1 MGKLLTEELA
11 LQLTERLLEND
22 KTVNDKL
29 QEKIDNV
36 EKEVPSITATRNE
49 ENNGAVITVNS
60 KKITIKDGT
69 DGKDGFSPSVIEDEN
84 NTNDIYKLKITTKES
99 VFTTPNLKGKNG
111 DNSSTVGV
119 SQESGNA
126 LVEKSDGFYVASV
139 NTSNFVEKEEG
150 KGLFS
155 GRYSDL
161 IGTPTIPSTDGLATE
176 TYVDTKIAEAQLDG
190 GDVDL
195 SDYATKDE
203 LASTLSDYAKKDDI
217 VKYDDTD
224 IKQSITDLSDRT
236 SVNEN
241 AIATLRG
248 TGEGSIKKS
257 VDDALNKFV
266 TDLSDDG
273 VVNTYKELVD
283 YAATHSSDVVEMV
296 AEIEQNT
303 NAIKTLN
310 EKVKDI
316 NSEKISQWDAKSE
329 FSGSYNDLKDIPESF
344 PSSDVYNWAKQ
355 PTKPT
360 YTASEVGALPA
371 DIDIPNIDGLASE
384 DFVNS
389 AIANAQLGG
398 DADLNNYPDCNIKET
413 YHDIYVIPDK
423 YNTGCDNLCTN
434 IINMGDTLECG
445 LEIRPDTG
453 YIDMNK
459 MPQKNMQ
466 GDYYIENCDFSS
478 FNTGIYNVS
487 GYTGQGI
494 NIHFQNCKFGQ
505 FKCNQQNE
513 LVKTF
518 FYNCSFT
525 YYSGGYGELNNCYI
539 GGSSS
544 GDASNPSIGTTMK
557 NCYIADI
564 CQKSESQGSA
574 HIDGV
579 QILNPIDITFDNCRW
594 ECPWLN
600 YSSYYGGLTNAIR
613 LEPQGDMKNV
623 KFNHCVING
632 GGYYSIHVVE
642 TEDGYVEENVHF
654 IESIIGD
661 SCQNSFYSN
670 GTENYFDNID
680 KASSLFVSSIWKDEN
695 GLIHVIVTNDTLVDR
710 QLTIVTNLEN
720 KVISVPRNYRI
731 SDMEVDT
738 KNFNDL
744 PIDIEY
750 IVDTPNASW
759 VICYEGDRQ
768 LRFVNYSKEKV
779 FYSRSVSENE
789 SKDENNNENDNNIT
803 IPNNYTSDFRWQYV
817 EGEVFPLSLYNWK
830 TKALDSASNQ
840 YTSIRYIFN
849 GEKKVRF
856 SGTTS
861 GSTAKL
867 AYVFLDESGNV
878 ISSPE
883 FVSGKTYIDMVLD
896 VPAGAYEIRLNGNN
910 YVSPHLEVS
919 VEDVMADMHT
929 LPYLL
934 ENFGK
939 RLQYKDKFAWKP
951 MEKGHIAFTFDDSLD
966 DISST
971 IDLFISKGVPC
982 CFGAIPEKLNM
993 SISSGE
999 TVAQAMLRGVNAVNC
1014 EVLSHGNNDEIVVE
1028 SNIDNFAF
1036 LYNKFV
1042 ANKQK
1047 FKDFGFNV
1055 RGVVRVGGNGNI
1067 CGDKRTDEW
1076 VRLFFDYGDLY
1087 GLEEPYNHARASVTA
1102 TVENFKKVIDDAI
1115 ENKKFTPILFHQ
1127 APEYLEELIDY
1138 AIEKG
1143 AVICNYAYVYDT
1155 YGSTVEKVGFETRL
1169 KALES
1174 VENGNE
1180 VAY

>member
-224 IKQSITDLSDRT
+224 IKQSITDLSDRA

-371 DIDIPNIDGLASE
+371 DTDIPSTDGLASE

-398 DADLNNYPDCNIKET
+398 DVDLSNY
-413 YHDIYVIPDK
+413 
-423 YNTGCDNLCTN
+423 
-434 IINMGDTLECG
+434 
-445 LEIRPDTG
+445 
-453 YIDMNK
+453 
-459 MPQKNMQ
+459 
-466 GDYYIENCDFSS
+466 
-478 FNTGIYNVS
+478 
-487 GYTGQGI
+487 YT
-494 NIHFQNCKFGQ
+494 
-505 FKCNQQNE
+505 
-513 LVKTF
+513 
-518 FYNCSFT
+518 
-525 YYSGGYGELNNCYI
+525 
-539 GGSSS
+539 
-544 GDASNPSIGTTMK
+544 
-557 NCYIADI
+557 
-564 CQKSESQGSA
+564 KSE
-574 HIDGV
+574 V
-579 QILNPIDITFDNCRW
+579 N
-594 ECPWLN
+594 E
-600 YSSYYGGLTNAIR
+600 
-613 LEPQGDMKNV
+613 
-623 KFNHCVING
+623 
-632 GGYYSIHVVE
+632 VVP
-642 TEDGYVEENVHF
+642 
-654 IESIIGD
+654 
-661 SCQNSFYSN
+661 
-670 GTENYFDNID
+670 
-680 KASSLFVSSIWKDEN
+680 SLI
-695 GLIHVIVTNDTLVDR
+695 
-710 QLTIVTNLEN
+710 
-720 KVISVPRNYRI
+720 NYRW
-731 SDMEVDT
+731 
-738 KNFNDL
+738 KF
-744 PIDIEY
+744 
-750 IVDTPNASW
+750 
-759 VICYEGDRQ
+759 
-768 LRFVNYSKEKV
+768 
-779 FYSRSVSENE
+779 
-789 SKDENNNENDNNIT
+789 
-803 IPNNYTSDFRWQYV
+803 V
-817 EGEVFPLSLYNWK
+817 EGEVSPLSLYSW
-830 TKALDSASNQ
+830 SAKKISSAADQ
-840 YTSIRYIFN
+840 YTSLRYVLN
-849 GEKKVRF
+849 GEKKIKF
-856 SGTTS
+856 SGANS
-861 GSTAKL
+861 GAQSNC
-867 AYVFLDESGNV
+867 AYAFLDSEGEVIKKNEWISMQTYKNV
-878 ISSPE
+878 I
-883 FVSGKTYIDMVLD
+883 VD
-896 VPAGAYEIRLNGNN
+896 VPEGAYEVRLNGNGSQ
-910 YVSPHLEVS
+910 SPHLEVA
-919 VEDVMADMHT
+919 VEDTMADIHT

-934 ENFGK
+934 GEFGK
-939 RLQYKDKFAWKP
+939 KISYKENFAWKP
-951 MEKGHIAFTFDDSLD
+951 MPAGHVAFTFDDSV
-966 DISST
+966 SST
-971 IDLFISKGVPC
+971 YEIVNLFISKGVPC
-982 CFGAIPEKLNM
+982 VFGCIPEKLNM
-993 SISSGE
+993 SMTNGE
-999 TVAQAMLRGVNAVNC
+999 TIAQSMQRGVKEVGC
-1014 EVLSHGNNDEIVVE
+1014 EVLAHGGYIVTE
-1028 SNIDNFAF
+1028 ENIDDMNY
-1036 LYNKFV
+1036 LYEKFV
-1042 ANKQK
+1042 VYKQK
-1047 FKDFGFNV
+1047 LTDFGFNV
-1055 RGVVRVGGNGNI
+1055 RGIVRTGGNGNI
-1067 CGDKRTDEW
+1067 CNDPRTDVW
-1076 VRLFFDYGDLY
+1076 VKLLFDYSDLY
-1087 GLEEPYNHARASVTA
+1087 GIEEPYNHARASVTA
-1102 TVENFKKVIDDAI
+1102 TVENFKAVIDRAVT
-1115 ENKKFTPILFHQ
+1115 NKTFVPILFHQ
-1127 APEYLEELIDY
+1127 PPEYLEELIDY

-1143 AVICNYAYVYDT
+1143 AVICNYAYAYDT
-1155 YGSTVEKVGFETRL
+1155 YGSTAEKVGFETRL

>member
-329 FSGSYNDLKDIPESF
+329 FSGSYNDLKDVPESF
-344 PSSDVYNWAKQ
+344 PSNDVYDWAKQ

-371 DIDIPNIDGLASE
+371 DTDIPSTDGLASE

-398 DADLNNYPDCNIKET
+398 DVDLSNY
-413 YHDIYVIPDK
+413 
-423 YNTGCDNLCTN
+423 
-434 IINMGDTLECG
+434 
-445 LEIRPDTG
+445 
-453 YIDMNK
+453 
-459 MPQKNMQ
+459 
-466 GDYYIENCDFSS
+466 
-478 FNTGIYNVS
+478 
-487 GYTGQGI
+487 YT
-494 NIHFQNCKFGQ
+494 
-505 FKCNQQNE
+505 
-513 LVKTF
+513 
-518 FYNCSFT
+518 
-525 YYSGGYGELNNCYI
+525 
-539 GGSSS
+539 
-544 GDASNPSIGTTMK
+544 
-557 NCYIADI
+557 
-564 CQKSESQGSA
+564 KSE
-574 HIDGV
+574 V
-579 QILNPIDITFDNCRW
+579 N
-594 ECPWLN
+594 E
-600 YSSYYGGLTNAIR
+600 
-613 LEPQGDMKNV
+613 
-623 KFNHCVING
+623 
-632 GGYYSIHVVE
+632 VVP
-642 TEDGYVEENVHF
+642 
-654 IESIIGD
+654 
-661 SCQNSFYSN
+661 
-670 GTENYFDNID
+670 
-680 KASSLFVSSIWKDEN
+680 SLI
-695 GLIHVIVTNDTLVDR
+695 
-710 QLTIVTNLEN
+710 
-720 KVISVPRNYRI
+720 NYRW
-731 SDMEVDT
+731 
-738 KNFNDL
+738 KF
-744 PIDIEY
+744 
-750 IVDTPNASW
+750 
-759 VICYEGDRQ
+759 
-768 LRFVNYSKEKV
+768 
-779 FYSRSVSENE
+779 
-789 SKDENNNENDNNIT
+789 
-803 IPNNYTSDFRWQYV
+803 V
-817 EGEVFPLSLYNWK
+817 EGEVSPLSLYSW
-830 TKALDSASNQ
+830 SAKKISSAADQ
-840 YTSIRYIFN
+840 YTSLRYVLN
-849 GEKKVRF
+849 GEKKIKF
-856 SGTTS
+856 SGANS
-861 GSTAKL
+861 GAQSNC
-867 AYVFLDESGNV
+867 AYAFLDSEGEVIKKNEWISMQTYKNV
-878 ISSPE
+878 I
-883 FVSGKTYIDMVLD
+883 VD
-896 VPAGAYEIRLNGNN
+896 VPEGAYEVRLNGNGSQ
-910 YVSPHLEVS
+910 SPHLEVA
-919 VEDVMADMHT
+919 VEDTMADIHT

-934 ENFGK
+934 GEFGK
-939 RLQYKDKFAWKP
+939 KISYKENFAWKP
-951 MEKGHIAFTFDDSLD
+951 MPAGHVAFTFDDSV
-966 DISST
+966 SST
-971 IDLFISKGVPC
+971 YEIVNLFISKGVPC
-982 CFGAIPEKLNM
+982 VFGCIPEKLNM
-993 SISSGE
+993 SMTNGE
-999 TVAQAMLRGVNAVNC
+999 TIAQSMQRGVKEVGC
-1014 EVLSHGNNDEIVVE
+1014 EVLAHGGYIVTE
-1028 SNIDNFAF
+1028 ENIDDMNY
-1036 LYNKFV
+1036 LYEKFV
-1042 ANKQK
+1042 VYKQK
-1047 FKDFGFNV
+1047 LTDFGFNV
-1055 RGVVRVGGNGNI
+1055 RGIVRAGGNGNI
-1067 CGDKRTDEW
+1067 CNDPRTDVW
-1076 VRLFFDYGDLY
+1076 VKLLFDYSDLY
-1087 GLEEPYNHARASVTA
+1087 GIEEPYNHARASVTA
-1102 TVENFKKVIDDAI
+1102 TVENFKAVIDRAVT
-1115 ENKKFTPILFHQ
+1115 NKTFVPILFHQ
-1127 APEYLEELIDY
+1127 PPEYLEELIDY

-1143 AVICNYAYVYDT
+1143 AVICNYAYAYDT
-1155 YGSTVEKVGFETRL
+1155 YGSTAEKVGFETRL

>member
-155 GRYSDL
+155 GQYSDL

-224 IKQSITDLSDRT
+224 IKQSITDLSDRA

-248 TGEGSIKKS
+248 TGEGSVKKS

-329 FSGSYNDLKDIPESF
+329 FSGSYNDLKDVPESF
-344 PSSDVYNWAKQ
+344 PSNDVYDWAKQ

-371 DIDIPNIDGLASE
+371 DTDIPSTDGLASE

-398 DADLNNYPDCNIKET
+398 DVDLSNY
-413 YHDIYVIPDK
+413 
-423 YNTGCDNLCTN
+423 
-434 IINMGDTLECG
+434 
-445 LEIRPDTG
+445 
-453 YIDMNK
+453 
-459 MPQKNMQ
+459 
-466 GDYYIENCDFSS
+466 
-478 FNTGIYNVS
+478 
-487 GYTGQGI
+487 YT
-494 NIHFQNCKFGQ
+494 
-505 FKCNQQNE
+505 
-513 LVKTF
+513 
-518 FYNCSFT
+518 
-525 YYSGGYGELNNCYI
+525 
-539 GGSSS
+539 
-544 GDASNPSIGTTMK
+544 
-557 NCYIADI
+557 
-564 CQKSESQGSA
+564 KSE
-574 HIDGV
+574 V
-579 QILNPIDITFDNCRW
+579 N
-594 ECPWLN
+594 E
-600 YSSYYGGLTNAIR
+600 
-613 LEPQGDMKNV
+613 
-623 KFNHCVING
+623 
-632 GGYYSIHVVE
+632 VVP
-642 TEDGYVEENVHF
+642 
-654 IESIIGD
+654 
-661 SCQNSFYSN
+661 
-670 GTENYFDNID
+670 
-680 KASSLFVSSIWKDEN
+680 SLI
-695 GLIHVIVTNDTLVDR
+695 
-710 QLTIVTNLEN
+710 
-720 KVISVPRNYRI
+720 NYRW
-731 SDMEVDT
+731 
-738 KNFNDL
+738 KF
-744 PIDIEY
+744 
-750 IVDTPNASW
+750 
-759 VICYEGDRQ
+759 
-768 LRFVNYSKEKV
+768 
-779 FYSRSVSENE
+779 
-789 SKDENNNENDNNIT
+789 
-803 IPNNYTSDFRWQYV
+803 V
-817 EGEVFPLSLYNWK
+817 EGEVSPLSLYSW
-830 TKALDSASNQ
+830 SAKKISSAANQ
-840 YTSIRYIFN
+840 YTSLRYVLN
-849 GEKKVRF
+849 GEKKIKF
-856 SGTTS
+856 SGANS
-861 GSTAKL
+861 GAQSNC
-867 AYVFLDESGNV
+867 AYAFLDSEGEVIKKNEWISMQTYKNV
-878 ISSPE
+878 I
-883 FVSGKTYIDMVLD
+883 VD
-896 VPAGAYEIRLNGNN
+896 VPEGAYEVRLNGNGSQ
-910 YVSPHLEVS
+910 SPHLEVA
-919 VEDVMADMHT
+919 VEDTMADIHT

-934 ENFGK
+934 GEFGK
-939 RLQYKDKFAWKP
+939 KISYKENFAWKP
-951 MEKGHIAFTFDDSLD
+951 MPAGHVAFTFDDSV
-966 DISST
+966 SST
-971 IDLFISKGVPC
+971 YEIVNLFISKGVPC
-982 CFGAIPEKLNM
+982 VFGCIPEKLNM
-993 SISSGE
+993 SMTNGE
-999 TVAQAMLRGVNAVNC
+999 TIAQSMQRGVKEVGC
-1014 EVLSHGNNDEIVVE
+1014 EVLAHGGYIVTE
-1028 SNIDNFAF
+1028 ENIDDMNY
-1036 LYNKFV
+1036 LYEKFV
-1042 ANKQK
+1042 VYKQK
-1047 FKDFGFNV
+1047 LTDFGFNV
-1055 RGVVRVGGNGNI
+1055 RGIVRTGGNGNI
-1067 CGDKRTDEW
+1067 CNDPRTDVW
-1076 VRLFFDYGDLY
+1076 VKLLFDYSDLY
-1087 GLEEPYNHARASVTA
+1087 GIEEPYNHARASVTA
-1102 TVENFKKVIDDAI
+1102 TVENFKAVIDRAVT
-1115 ENKKFTPILFHQ
+1115 NKTFVPILFHQ
-1127 APEYLEELIDY
+1127 PPEYLEELIDY

-1143 AVICNYAYVYDT
+1143 AVICNYAYAYDT
-1155 YGSTVEKVGFETRL
+1155 YGSTAEKVGFETRL